1 MDNIENTN
9 AFGDKT
15 ENTTYSYQCTT
26 PGFDLI
32 NQYFRDNLN
41 RHQIEQFNYF
51 VKQEIRDIIFKESPL
66 ISACGKI
73 KLVFIDVNVERP
85 YFIQKMIRKN
95 KNSET
100 NPVLGSCVHI
110 SPDADITNRGDLGS
124 YETVPLYPNEAR
136 KRNINYDGSI
146 IVTVEVINRGV
157 VKPIKILIGK
167 LPIMLNSDL
176 CWKTHQDA
184 SISAE
189 ARKEECVND
198 NGGYFIIKGKERVL
212 ISQMRKAYNRV
223 YVEKDEDVY
232 IAEMRSMNSFGNSVL
247 IQTKYSSLTNEFFF
261 SLPYIKTKK
270 FLPAGLVFKALDAS
284 LDDVLNASNC
294 TNNYEVCK
302 TLEDQF
308 DAVPTKQDALN
319 LIAKDMSDYKEK
331 EKKTETEKKLIEN
344 KISKNESV
352 DIDNLQPSL
361 KSKKNVYTAVSG
373 DTECSAPEVLPSTA
387 ARSVLPLEYLE
398 NVLQK
403 ELFYHVGDLT
413 SDKSTIQLGFIIR
426 KILNTV
432 NGNRSIDDKENI
444 ANKCVDATCSLLSF
458 IFQILFKQFTKNI
471 IHQIDNKK
479 CPDVF
484 AILKDVKNITPML
497 NQAFMTG
504 NWNTQKSSSF
514 TRIGVS
520 QVLNRQ
526 NYGAHLSH
534 LRRLMIPIG
543 GKGKNFNI
551 RYIHASHFSFICPY
565 ETPEGET
572 VGIVLNIAMSA
583 HITVSTNTENVK
595 QDVYKMKCFLSNR
608 NGKFLVILNGQVI
621 GSCDNSIE
629 FRKEFDILR
638 LSSYPYVGL
647 IRIFKE
653 HEIHIETNDGRF
665 IRPLFALGPRN
676 TILYKELAKKLNKP
690 LIELTWTEAVDA
702 GAIVFRD
709 VWELEQSVV
718 AMTESDLSN
727 YKCDYLEIDPA
738 STMMAVSASVIPLS
752 NHSQS
757 PRNAYQASM
766 SKQAIGLPSI
776 AFQNRFDT
784 TLHVSNTFHKPITRN
799 NMVGVLHFN
808 EMSHGMIAI
817 VAIMTFSGFN
827 QEDSIVMNKAAI
839 DRGLF
844 HTTTYKT
851 IVEEEKK
858 KGKADSECICLPDF
872 AYRNRN
878 YDYSHLNEQGLVWK
892 KNIWLSKNTV
902 IVGKVVKKIFKNE
915 NSVRETEIVD
925 VSVVIKHGEEGYLDK
940 VLVTTNG
947 DGVRI
952 VKIRVRVPRIPE
964 IGDKFASST
973 AQKGTCGMI
982 FSAED
987 IPFDKNGVQPDLII
1001 NPHAIPSRMT
1011 INMLIEMFFNKVACQ
1026 LNREMDATPF
1036 QHRNIE
1042 QELKYWSEKTNISLI
1057 PTTMYSGTTGQ
1068 KINNVFMGPC
1078 YYQRLKH
1085 LVSDKKH
1092 ARMSGPLDAI
1102 THQPVAGRSKNG
1114 ALRFGEMEKDA
1125 LITHGSC
1132 RMTKEVLFDN
1142 SDPFQ
1147 IPVCTECGF
1156 VSDDRVSCKHC
1167 SSSSIESKNLPYATK
1182 LLLQELTAMGIKTI
1196 IQ

>member
-1 MDNIENTN
+1 MEQ
-9 AFGDKT
+9 
-15 ENTTYSYQCTT
+15 TYSYKCTT

-32 NQYFRDNLN
+32 SQYFRDNLN

-66 ISACGKI
+66 TSACGNIKI
-73 KLVFIDVNVERP
+73 VFSDVTVERP
-85 YFIQKMIRKN
+85 HFIQKIIRKN
-95 KNSET
+95 KNIET
-100 NPVLGSCVHI
+100 KSTAGSCI
-110 SPDADITNRGDLGS
+110 EMSPDSDTTNRGDLGS
-124 YETVPLYPNEAR
+124 YETIPLYPNEAR

-146 IVTVEVINRGV
+146 IVTTEVINRGTV
-157 VKPIKILIGK
+157 MSHPIKISIGK
-167 LPIMLNSDL
+167 LPIMLDSNL
-176 CWKTHQDA
+176 CWKQHPDLAT
-184 SISAE
+184 SLE
-189 ARKEECVND
+189 ARKEECSND
-198 NGGYFIIKGKERVL
+198 KGGYFIIKGKERVL
-212 ISQMRKAYNRV
+212 ISQLRKAYNRV
-223 YVEKDEDVY
+223 YVEKEENVY

-247 IQTKYSSLTNEFFF
+247 IQAKYLSLTNEFFF
-261 SLPYIKTKK
+261 SLPYIKTKS
-270 FLPAGLVFKALDAS
+270 FLPAGLVFKALGAS
-284 LDDVLNASNC
+284 LDNMLQASNC
-294 TNNYEVCK
+294 TDNESVCE
-302 TLEDQF
+302 TLSAQF
-308 DAVPTKQDALN
+308 ESVLDKQEALN
-319 LIAKDMSDYKEK
+319 LIAKDMSIYKER
-331 EKKTETEKKLIEN
+331 EKKTEVKKTTISPWFEN
-344 KISKNESV
+344 GIQDNENAENQHAAGPEGASR
-352 DIDNLQPSL
+352 S
-361 KSKKNVYTAVSG
+361 KSKKYSSNTIS
-373 DTECSAPEVLPSTA
+373 
-387 ARSVLPLEYLE
+387 LEYLE
-398 NVLQK
+398 NVLQQ
-403 ELFYHVGDLT
+403 ELFYHVGELT
-413 SDKSTIQLGFIIR
+413 PEKSTIHLGFIIR

-432 NGNRSIDDKENI
+432 NGNRSLTDKDNI
-444 ANKCVDATCSLLSF
+444 ANKNIDATCSLLSF
-458 IFQILFKQFTKNI
+458 IFQIIFKQFTKNI
-471 IHQIDNKK
+471 VNQIDSKK

-484 AILKDVKNITPML
+484 AILKDVKNITGVL

-504 NWNTQKSSSF
+504 NWNTQKSLTF

-534 LRRLMIPIG
+534 LRRIMLPIG

-551 RYIHASHFSFICPY
+551 RQIHPSQFSFICPY

-572 VGIVLNIAMSA
+572 VGIVLNLAMSA
-583 HITVSTNTENVK
+583 HITTSTNATCVK
-595 QDVYKMKCFLSNR
+595 QSVDKMKCFLSN
-608 NGKFLVILNGQVI
+608 NGGRFIVILNGQII
-621 GSCDNSIE
+621 GSCDDSVQ
-629 FRKEFDILR
+629 FKKEFDVLR
-638 LSSYPYVGL
+638 VSTFPYVGL

-653 HEIHIETNDGRF
+653 REIHIETNDGRF

-676 TILYKELAKKLNKP
+676 LILYKELAKKLQKP
-690 LIELTWTEAVDA
+690 LSELTWEEAFSA

-718 AMTESDLSN
+718 AMTEADLSN
-727 YKCDYLEIDPA
+727 HKCDYLEIDPA

-766 SKQAIGLPSI
+766 SKQAIGLPSL

-784 TLHVSNTFHKPITRN
+784 TLHVSNTFQKPITRN
-799 NMVGVLHFN
+799 NMVDVLHFN

-827 QEDSIVMNKAAI
+827 QEDSIVMNKGSI
-839 DRGLF
+839 DRGMF

-858 KGKADSECICLPDF
+858 KGKAESECICLPD
-872 AYRNRN
+872 YTCRNRN

-892 KNIWLSKNTV
+892 KNTWLSKNTV
-902 IVGKVVKKIFKNE
+902 VIGKVVKKILKNE
-915 NSVRETEIVD
+915 SGVRETETVD
-925 VSVVIKHGEEGYLDK
+925 ASVVIKHGEEGYLDT

-982 FSAED
+982 FSEED
-987 IPFDKNGVQPDLII
+987 MPFDKDGVRPDLII

-1011 INMLIEMFFNKVACQ
+1011 INMLIEMFFNKVGCQ
-1026 LNREMDATPF
+1026 INRHMDATPF

-1042 QELKYWSEKTNISLI
+1042 QELKYWSEKTKTPLV
-1057 PTTMYSGTTGQ
+1057 PVTMYSGITGQ
-1068 KINNVFMGPC
+1068 QINNVFMGPC

-1125 LITHGSC
+1125 LITHGSS
-1132 RMTKEVLFDN
+1132 RMLKETLFDN

-1147 IPVCTECGF
+1147 IPVCTQCGF

-1167 SSSSIESKNLPYATK
+1167 KSSSIQLKNLPYATK
-1182 LLLQELTAMGIKTI
+1182 LLLQELAGMGIKTI
-1196 IQ
+1196 IK

>member
-1 MDNIENTN
+1 MEQ
-9 AFGDKT
+9 
-15 ENTTYSYQCTT
+15 TYSYKCTT
-26 PGFDLI
+26 SGFDLI
-32 NQYFRDNLN
+32 SQYFRDNLN
-41 RHQIEQFNYF
+41 RHQVEQFNYF

-66 ISACGKI
+66 TSACGNIKI
-73 KLVFIDVNVERP
+73 VFSDVTVERP
-85 YFIQKMIRKN
+85 YFIQKTIRKN
-95 KNSET
+95 KNVET
-100 NPVLGSCVHI
+100 KSTLGSCVEI
-110 SPDADITNRGDLGS
+110 SPDSDITNRGDLGS
-124 YETVPLYPNEAR
+124 YETIPLYPNEAR

-146 IVTVEVINRGV
+146 IVTAEVINRGTV
-157 VKPIKILIGK
+157 MAHPIKISIGK

-176 CWKTHQDA
+176 CWKQHPDSTT
-184 SISAE
+184 SLE
-189 ARKEECVND
+189 ARKEECSND
-198 NGGYFIIKGKERVL
+198 EGGYFIIKGKERVL
-212 ISQMRKAYNRV
+212 ISQLRKAYNRV
-223 YVEKDEDVY
+223 YVEKEENVY

-247 IQTKYSSLTNEFFF
+247 IQAKYLSLTNEFFF
-261 SLPYIKTKK
+261 SLPYIKTKS
-270 FLPAGLVFKALDAS
+270 FLPAGLVFKALGAS
-284 LDDVLNASNC
+284 LDEMIQASNC
-294 TNNYEVCK
+294 TDNELVCE
-302 TLEDQF
+302 TLVAQF
-308 DAVPTKQDALN
+308 QSVLDKQEALN
-319 LIAKDMSDYKEK
+319 LIAKDMSIYKEK
-331 EKKTETEKKLIEN
+331 EKKTEVKKTTIAPRFENADNENTEN
-344 KISKNESV
+344 R
-352 DIDNLQPSL
+352 QPTSSREAASPAGGTGL
-361 KSKKNVYTAVSG
+361 AGDPEEGSAEGAAREAGTRSKSKKDSSNMMS
-373 DTECSAPEVLPSTA
+373 
-387 ARSVLPLEYLE
+387 LEYLE
-398 NVLQK
+398 NVLQQ
-403 ELFYHVGDLT
+403 ELFYHVGELT
-413 SDKSTIQLGFIIR
+413 PEKSTIQLGFIIR

-432 NGNRSIDDKENI
+432 NGNRSLDDKDNI
-444 ANKCVDATCSLLSF
+444 ANKNVDATCSLLSF
-458 IFQILFKQFTKNI
+458 LFQIIYKQFTKNI
-471 IHQIDNKK
+471 VNQIDSKK

-484 AILKDVKNITPML
+484 AILKDVKNITSVL

-504 NWNTQKSSSF
+504 NWNTQKSLTF

-534 LRRLMIPIG
+534 LRRIMLPIG

-551 RYIHASHFSFICPY
+551 RQIHPSQFNFICPY

-572 VGIVLNIAMSA
+572 VGIVLNLAMSA
-583 HITVSTNTENVK
+583 HITTSTNVTDVK
-595 QDVYKMKCFLSNR
+595 QNVNKMRCFLSNTC
-608 NGKFLVILNGQVI
+608 GKFIVILNGQII
-621 GSCDNSIE
+621 GSCDDSVQ
-629 FRKEFDILR
+629 FKKEFDVLR
-638 LSSYPYVGL
+638 FSTFPYVGL

-653 HEIHIETNDGRF
+653 REIHIETNDGRF

-676 TILYKELAKKLNKP
+676 TILYKDLAKKLNKP
-690 LIELTWTEAVDA
+690 LTELTWKEAFSA

-718 AMTESDLSN
+718 AMTEADLSN
-727 YKCDYLEIDPA
+727 YRCDYLEIDPA

-766 SKQAIGLPSI
+766 SKQAIGLPSL

-784 TLHVSNTFHKPITRN
+784 TLHVSNTFQKPITRN
-799 NMVGVLHFN
+799 NMIDVLHFN
-808 EMSHGMIAI
+808 EMSHGMVAI

-827 QEDSIVMNKAAI
+827 QEDSIVMNKGSI

-858 KGKADSECICLPDF
+858 KGKADSECICLPC
-872 AYRNRN
+872 YTCRNRN

-892 KNIWLSKNTV
+892 KNTWLSKNTV
-902 IVGKVVKKIFKNE
+902 VIGKVVKKILKNE
-915 NSVRETEIVD
+915 SCVRETETVD
-925 VSVVIKHGEEGYLDK
+925 ASVVIKHGEEGYLDK

-982 FSAED
+982 FSEED
-987 IPFDKNGVQPDLII
+987 IPFDKDGVRPDLII

-1011 INMLIEMFFNKVACQ
+1011 INMLIEMFFNKVGCQ
-1026 LNREMDATPF
+1026 INRQMDATPF

-1042 QELKYWSEKTNISLI
+1042 QELKYWSEKTKVSLV
-1057 PTTMYSGTTGQ
+1057 PVTMYSGITGQ
-1068 KINNVFMGPC
+1068 QINNVFMGPC

-1125 LITHGSC
+1125 LITHGSS
-1132 RMTKEVLFDN
+1132 RMLKETLFDN

-1147 IPVCTECGF
+1147 IPICTQCGF

-1167 SSSSIESKNLPYATK
+1167 NSSSVQLKNLPYATK
-1182 LLLQELTAMGIKTI
+1182 LLLQELAGMGIKTI
-1196 IQ
+1196 IK

>member
-1 MDNIENTN
+1 MSN
-9 AFGDKT
+9 
-15 ENTTYSYQCTT
+15 TYSNTYTT

-32 NQYFRDNLN
+32 NQYFKDNMN

-51 VKQEIRDIIFKESPL
+51 VKQEIRDIVFKESPL
-66 ISACGKI
+66 ISACGNIKI
-73 KLVFIDVNVERP
+73 VFTDVNVERP
-85 YFIQKMIRKN
+85 YFIQKIIRKN
-95 KNSET
+95 KSTESKT
-100 NPVLGSCVHI
+100 LKGSCI
-110 SPDADITNRGDLGS
+110 QTSPDADTTNNSCDLGS

-146 IVTVEVINRGV
+146 IVTSEIINKNN
-157 VKPIKILIGK
+157 VKSQPIPITIGK

-176 CWKTHQDA
+176 CWKTHPDA
-184 SISAE
+184 SIAAS
-189 ARKEECVND
+189 KEECIND
-198 NGGYFIIKGKERVL
+198 RGGYFIIKGKERVL
-212 ISQMRKAYNRV
+212 ISQIRKAYNRV
-223 YVEKDEDVY
+223 YVEKDESIY
-232 IAEMRSMNSFGNSVL
+232 MAEMRSMNSFGNSVL
-247 IQTKYSSLTNEFFF
+247 IQTKYSPLTNEFFF
-261 SLPYIKTKK
+261 SLPYIKTKN
-270 FLPAGLVFKALDAS
+270 FLPAGLVFKALGAS
-284 LDDVLNASNC
+284 VEEMMSTINCPYDDIV
-294 TNNYEVCK
+294 YK
-302 TLEDQF
+302 TLTEQF
-308 DAVPTKQDALN
+308 ESVLTKQDALN
-319 LIAKDMSDYKEK
+319 LIAKDMSNYK
-331 EKKTETEKKLIEN
+331 EKKTEPISLIEN
-344 KISKNESV
+344 KIQ
-352 DIDNLQPSL
+352 DINIENLKPAAKL
-361 KSKKNVYTAVSG
+361 KKDG
-373 DTECSAPEVLPSTA
+373 PST
-387 ARSVLPLEYLE
+387 LPLEYLE
-398 NVLQK
+398 NVLHQ
-403 ELFYHVGDLT
+403 ELFYHVGNLT
-413 SDKSTIQLGFIIR
+413 PKKSITQLGFIIR

-432 NGNRSIDDKENI
+432 NGNRALDDKDNI

-458 IFQILFKQFTKNI
+458 IFQILYKQFTKNI
-471 IHQIDNKK
+471 LNQIESKK
-479 CPDVF
+479 CPDIF
-484 AILKDVKNITPML
+484 AILKDVKNITSVL
-497 NQAFMTG
+497 NQVFMTG

-520 QVLNRQ
+520 QVLNRM

-534 LRRLMIPIG
+534 LRRLMVPIG

-551 RYIHASHFSFICPY
+551 RQLHPSHFSFICPY

-572 VGIVLNIAMSA
+572 VGIVLNLAMSA
-583 HITVSTNTENVK
+583 HITVSTNPSDVK
-595 QDVYKMKCFLSNR
+595 VAVRKMKCFISNN
-608 NGKFLVILNGQVI
+608 NGKFLVVLNGRVI
-621 GSCDNSIE
+621 GSCDNSLE
-629 FRKEFDILR
+629 FKKEFDDLR
-638 LSSYPYVGL
+638 ISKFRYVGL

-653 HEIHIETNDGRF
+653 QEIHIETNDGRF

-676 TILYKELAKKLNKP
+676 TILYKELAKNLNKS
-690 LIELTWTEAVDA
+690 LAELTWVEAFDA

-718 AMTESDLSN
+718 AMTEADLSN

-738 STMMAVSASVIPLS
+738 STMMSVSASVIPLS

-766 SKQAIGLPSI
+766 SKQAIGLPSM

-799 NMVGVLHFN
+799 NMIGVLNFN
-808 EMSHGMIAI
+808 EMTHGMIAI

-827 QEDSIVMNKAAI
+827 QEDSIVMNKASI

-858 KGKADSECICLPDF
+858 KGKADSECICLPDYI
-872 AYRNRN
+872 YRNRN
-878 YDYSHLNEQGLVWK
+878 YDYSHLNKDGFVWK
-892 KNIWLSKNTV
+892 KNTWLSKNTV
-902 IVGKVVKKIFKNE
+902 IIGKIVKKICKNE
-915 NSVRETEIVD
+915 SGVRETEIVD
-925 VSVVIKHGEEGYLDK
+925 VSVVIKHGEEGYLDN
-940 VLVTTNG
+940 VLVTING

-952 VKIRVRVPRIPE
+952 VKIRIRVPRIPE

-982 FSAED
+982 FSEED
-987 IPFDKNGVQPDLII
+987 IPYDKNGVKPDLII

-1026 LNREMDATPF
+1026 INREMDATPF

-1042 QELKYWSEKTNISLI
+1042 QELKYWSEKTNTPLTPI
-1057 PTTMYSGTTGQ
+1057 TMYSGITGHQ
-1068 KINNVFMGPC
+1068 IHNVFMGPC

-1125 LITHGSC
+1125 LITHGCSK
-1132 RMTKEVLFDN
+1132 MLKETLCDN

-1147 IPVCTECGF
+1147 IPVCVQCGSI
-1156 VSDDRVSCKHC
+1156 SDDRVSCKHC
-1167 SSSSIESKNLPYATK
+1167 SESSVELKNLPYATK
-1182 LLLQELTAMGIKTI
+1182 LLLQELSGMGIKTTI
-1196 IQ
+1196 K

>member
-1 MDNIENTN
+1 MEQ
-9 AFGDKT
+9 
-15 ENTTYSYQCTT
+15 TYSYKCTT

-32 NQYFRDNLN
+32 KQYFRDNLN

-66 ISACGKI
+66 ISACGNIKI
-73 KLVFIDVNVERP
+73 IFSDVIVERP
-85 YFIQKMIRKN
+85 HFIQKTIRKN
-95 KNSET
+95 KNIEIKS
-100 NPVLGSCVHI
+100 VVGSCIEI
-110 SPDADITNRGDLGS
+110 SPDSDTSNRGDLGS

-146 IVTVEVINRGV
+146 IVTAEVINRGAV
-157 VKPIKILIGK
+157 SHPIKISIGK
-167 LPIMLNSDL
+167 LPIMLDSDL
-176 CWKTHQDA
+176 CWKQHPD
-184 SISAE
+184 SAMALE
-189 ARKEECVND
+189 ARKEECSND
-198 NGGYFIIKGKERVL
+198 KGGYFIIKGKERVL
-212 ISQMRKAYNRV
+212 ISQLRKAYNRV
-223 YVEKDEDVY
+223 YVEKEENVY

-247 IQTKYSSLTNEFFF
+247 IQVKYLSLTNEFFF
-261 SLPYIKTKK
+261 SLPYIKTKS
-270 FLPAGLVFKALDAS
+270 FLPAGLVFKALGAS
-284 LDDVLNASNC
+284 LDEMLQASNC
-294 TNNYEVCK
+294 TSNESVCE
-302 TLEDQF
+302 TLIAQF
-308 DAVPTKQDALN
+308 ESVLDKQEALN
-319 LIAKDMSDYKEK
+319 LIAKDMSIYKER
-331 EKKTETEKKLIEN
+331 EKKTEVKKTVAPWFENVIQDNENTEN
-344 KISKNESV
+344 Q
-352 DIDNLQPSL
+352 QPTLVSFDVEGAAAAAEGEGARS
-361 KSKKNVYTAVSG
+361 KSKKYSSNTIS
-373 DTECSAPEVLPSTA
+373 
-387 ARSVLPLEYLE
+387 LEYLE
-398 NVLQK
+398 NVLQQ
-403 ELFYHVGDLT
+403 ELFYHVGELT
-413 SDKSTIQLGFIIR
+413 PEKSTIQLGFIIR

-432 NGNRSIDDKENI
+432 NGNRSLDDKDNI
-444 ANKCVDATCSLLSF
+444 ANKNVDATCSLLSF
-458 IFQILFKQFTKNI
+458 IFQIIYKQFTKNI
-471 IHQIDNKK
+471 VNQIDSKK

-484 AILKDVKNITPML
+484 AILKDVKNITSGL

-504 NWNTQKSSSF
+504 NWNTQKSLTF

-534 LRRLMIPIG
+534 LRRLMLPIG

-551 RYIHASHFSFICPY
+551 RQIHPSQFSFICPY

-572 VGIVLNIAMSA
+572 VGIVLNLAMSA
-583 HITVSTNTENVK
+583 HITISTNAADVK
-595 QDVYKMKCFLSNR
+595 QSVNTMKCFLSNTY
-608 NGKFLVILNGQVI
+608 GKFIVILNGQII
-621 GSCDNSIE
+621 GSCDDSVQ
-629 FRKEFDILR
+629 FKKEFDVLR
-638 LSSYPYVGL
+638 FSAFPYVGL
-647 IRIFKE
+647 IRIFNE
-653 HEIHIETNDGRF
+653 REIHIETNDGRF
-665 IRPLFALGPRN
+665 IRPLFALGRRN
-676 TILYKELAKKLNKP
+676 TILYKELAKKLHKP
-690 LIELTWTEAVDA
+690 LSELTWEEAFNA

-718 AMTESDLSN
+718 AMTEADLPN
-727 YKCDYLEIDPA
+727 YRCDYLEIDPA

-766 SKQAIGLPSI
+766 SKQAIGLPSL

-784 TLHVSNTFHKPITRN
+784 TLHVSDTFQKPITKN
-799 NMVGVLHFN
+799 NMIDVLHFN
-808 EMSHGMIAI
+808 EMSHGMNPI

-827 QEDSIVMNKAAI
+827 QEDSIVMNKGSI

-844 HTTTYKT
+844 RTTTYKT

-858 KGKADSECICLPDF
+858 KGKADSECICLPD
-872 AYRNRN
+872 YTCRNRN

-902 IVGKVVKKIFKNE
+902 VIGKVVKKILKNE
-915 NSVRETEIVD
+915 SGVRETETVD
-925 VSVVIKHGEEGYLDK
+925 ASVVIKHGEEGYLDK

-947 DGVRI
+947 EGVRI

-982 FSAED
+982 FSEED
-987 IPFDKNGVQPDLII
+987 IPFDKDGVRPDFII

-1011 INMLIEMFFNKVACQ
+1011 INMLIEMFFNKVGCQ
-1026 LNREMDATPF
+1026 INRHMDATPF

-1042 QELKYWSEKTNISLI
+1042 QELKYWSEKTKI
-1057 PTTMYSGTTGQ
+1057 PLVPVTMYSGTTGHQ
-1068 KINNVFMGPC
+1068 INNVFMGPC

-1125 LITHGSC
+1125 LITHGSS
-1132 RMTKEVLFDN
+1132 RMLKETLFDN

-1147 IPVCTECGF
+1147 IPVCIQCGF
-1156 VSDDRVSCKHC
+1156 VSDDRISCKHC
-1167 SSSSIESKNLPYATK
+1167 NSSSVQLKNLPYATK
-1182 LLLQELTAMGIKTI
+1182 LLLQELAGMGIKTI
-1196 IQ
+1196 IK

>member
-1 MDNIENTN
+1 MEQ
-9 AFGDKT
+9 
-15 ENTTYSYQCTT
+15 TYSYKCTT

-32 NQYFRDNLN
+32 SQYFRDNLN

-51 VKQEIRDIIFKESPL
+51 VKQEIRDTIFKESPL
-66 ISACGKI
+66 TSACGNIKI
-73 KLVFIDVNVERP
+73 VFSDVTVERP
-85 YFIQKMIRKN
+85 YFIQKTIRKN
-95 KNSET
+95 KNTEIKST
-100 NPVLGSCVHI
+100 TGSCIEI
-110 SPDADITNRGDLGS
+110 SPDSDINNRGDMGS

-146 IVTVEVINRGV
+146 IVTAEVVNRGTV
-157 VKPIKILIGK
+157 VSHPVKFSIGK
-167 LPIMLNSDL
+167 LPIMLDSDL
-176 CWKTHQDA
+176 CWKQHSDPA
-184 SISAE
+184 ISSE
-189 ARKEECVND
+189 AKKEECVND
-198 NGGYFIIKGKERVL
+198 KGGYFIIKGKERVL
-212 ISQMRKAYNRV
+212 ISQLRKAYNRV
-223 YVEKDEDVY
+223 YVEKDENVY
-232 IAEMRSMNSFGNSVL
+232 TAEMRSMNSFGNSVL
-247 IQTKYSSLTNEFFF
+247 IQTKYLSLSNEFFF
-261 SLPYIKTKK
+261 SLPYIKTKN
-270 FLPAGLVFKALDAS
+270 FLPAGLVFKALGAS
-284 LDDVLNASNC
+284 LEEMLHASNC
-294 TNNYEVCK
+294 LDNESVCE
-302 TLEDQF
+302 TLVAQF
-308 DAVPTKQDALN
+308 ESVIDKQEALS
-319 LIAKDMSDYKEK
+319 LIAKDMSVYKEK
-331 EKKTETEKKLIEN
+331 VKKTAAAPWFEN
-344 KISKNESV
+344 SIQENESEE
-352 DIDNLQPSL
+352 NQQPTPPSS
-361 KSKKNVYTAVSG
+361 KSKKDSSNI
-373 DTECSAPEVLPSTA
+373 PL
-387 ARSVLPLEYLE
+387 LEYLE
-398 NVLQK
+398 NVLQQ
-403 ELFYHVGDLT
+403 ELFYHVGKLT
-413 SDKSTIQLGFIIR
+413 PEKSILQLGFIIR
-426 KILNTV
+426 KILNTA
-432 NGNRSIDDKENI
+432 NGNRSLDDKDNI
-444 ANKCVDATCSLLSF
+444 ANKNVDATCSLLSF
-458 IFQILFKQFTKNI
+458 IFQIIYKQFTKNI
-471 IHQIDNKK
+471 VNQIDSKK

-484 AILKDVKNITPML
+484 AILKDVKNITGAL

-504 NWNTQKSSSF
+504 NWNTQKSSTF

-534 LRRLMIPIG
+534 LRRIMLPIG
-543 GKGKNFNI
+543 GKGKNFSI
-551 RYIHASHFSFICPY
+551 RQIHPSQFHFICPY

-572 VGIVLNIAMSA
+572 VGIVLNLAMSA
-583 HITVSTNTENVK
+583 HVTVSTNATDVK
-595 QDVYKMKCFLSNR
+595 QSVNKMRCFLSNTR
-608 NGKFLVILNGQVI
+608 GKFLVVLNGQVI
-621 GSCDNSIE
+621 GSCDDSVQ
-629 FRKEFDILR
+629 FKKEFDVLR
-638 LSSYPYVGL
+638 GSTFPYVGL

-676 TILYKELAKKLNKP
+676 TVLYKELAKRLGKP
-690 LIELTWTEAVDA
+690 LSELTWEEAFGA

-718 AMTESDLSN
+718 AMTEADLSN

-766 SKQAIGLPSI
+766 SKQAIGLPSL

-784 TLHVSNTFHKPITRN
+784 TLHVSNTFQKPITRN

-827 QEDSIVMNKAAI
+827 QEDSIVMNKGAI

-858 KGKADSECICLPDF
+858 KGKADSECICLPDY
-872 AYRNRN
+872 AHRNRN

-892 KNIWLSKNTV
+892 KNTWLSKNTV
-902 IVGKVVKKIFKNE
+902 VVGKVVKKIFKNE
-915 NSVRETEIVD
+915 SGVRETETVD
-925 VSVVIKHGEEGYLDK
+925 ASVVIKHGEEGYLDK

-982 FSAED
+982 FSEED
-987 IPFDKNGVQPDLII
+987 IPFDKDGVRPDLII

-1011 INMLIEMFFNKVACQ
+1011 INMLIEMFFNKVGCQ
-1026 LNREMDATPF
+1026 INREMDATPF

-1042 QELKYWSEKTNISLI
+1042 QELKYWSEKTNIPLVPI
-1057 PTTMYSGTTGQ
+1057 TMYSGITGQ

-1125 LITHGSC
+1125 LITHGSS
-1132 RMTKEVLFDN
+1132 RMLKETLFDN

-1147 IPVCTECGF
+1147 IPVCIQCGF

-1167 SSSSIESKNLPYATK
+1167 SSSSVQLKNLPYATK
-1182 LLLQELTAMGIKTI
+1182 LLLQELAGMGIKTI
-1196 IQ
+1196 IK